1 MTLLPCGF
9 LGEIILKKSY
19 YNLVQQIENQRV
31 LILNTLTG
39 ASVVMK
45 SEDYANLENCEDE
58 ELFSAC
64 VNNGIIVEK
73 DFDETSFVNFTR
85 YANNLNNPNMHSF
98 VILPTTSCNA
108 KCVYCYEEGVTYTT
122 MNLEVAKRTA
132 EYIVSSSG
140 GKDIKLMWFGGEPLL
155 AVDVIDKI
163 TEIIVKS
170 LKNEQK
176 FIVSMISN
184 SSLIDDTIISKMV
197 NEWHLSRIQI
207 TLDGFEEEYN
217 RRKRYIKPVDYK
229 TILQN
234 INILADCCIQVSIRL
249 NFDRNNYEE
258 ILDLIDYLGDIITNK
273 EFVSVYAIPLFAPR
287 NCKNRDIYYDEDELD
302 EQYFEIYNRLINN
315 NFIRSQSYFA
325 ANLKSHFCGA
335 MKLQH
340 AVINTNG
347 DIYKCQHINAL
358 GNEPVGDIFDGMKLC
373 YNHTKWLNP
382 IIDEKCEKCIYLPSC
397 QGGCKV
403 AMTENVFQCC
413 LIKYTPHSSMMAI
426 NELYKKTR
434 RITNGKE

>member
-207 TLDGFEEEYN
+207 TLDGFEEEV
-217 RRKRYIKPVDYK
+217 K
-229 TILQN
+229 
-234 INILADCCIQVSIRL
+234 
-249 NFDRNNYEE
+249 E
-258 ILDLIDYLGDIITNK
+258 ILSSNKLLSNERIEKIIKQIKSRIEYVSKLKQARENDID
-273 EFVSVYAIPLFAPR
+273 
-287 NCKNRDIYYDEDELD
+287 
-302 EQYFEIYNRLINN
+302 
-315 NFIRSQSYFA
+315 
-325 ANLKSHFCGA
+325 
-335 MKLQH
+335 
-340 AVINTNG
+340 
-347 DIYKCQHINAL
+347 
-358 GNEPVGDIFDGMKLC
+358 
-373 YNHTKWLNP
+373 TK
-382 IIDEKCEKCIYLPSC
+382 IE
-397 QGGCKV
+397 
-403 AMTENVFQCC
+403 
-413 LIKYTPHSSMMAI
+413 
-426 NELYKKTR
+426 
-434 RITNGKE
+434 